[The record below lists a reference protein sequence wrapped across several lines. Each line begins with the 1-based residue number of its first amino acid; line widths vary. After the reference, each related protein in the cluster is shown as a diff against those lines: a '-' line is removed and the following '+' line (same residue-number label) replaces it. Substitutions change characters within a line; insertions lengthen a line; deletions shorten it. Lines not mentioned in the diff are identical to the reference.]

1 MIGRYDGMTEAI
13 PNTLITF
20 VNALMRSCVTLLQG
34 DPKQTEIFQLSSNH
48 PKINF
53 SLKIPKWVTQ
63 NILLPSE

>member
-20 VNALMRSCVTLLQG
+20 VNALMRSYVTLLQG
-34 DPKQTEIFQLSSNH
+34 DPKQTDIFQLPRNH

-53 SLKIPKWVTQ
+53 YENS
-63 NILLPSE
+63 